1 MIKYQDQ
8 KVKPSKYALIRWFGF
23 DQFEPERAVTS
34 YWISSK
40 AFFVIRF
47 LLALYSTV
55 VFWTYLGLLASF
67 ADVRGFFSAFT
78 TLTFIG
84 LHAYLI
90 VGLFSRFNSLFFFCL
105 FMISSR
111 LLVYIIFVIYGI
123 KMSTSY

>member
-23 DQFEPERAVTS
+23 DQFVPERAVTS

-90 VGLFSRFNSLFFFCL
+90 VSLFSRFNSLFFL
-105 FMISSR
+105 FVHDFI
-111 LLVYIIFVIYGI
+111 
-123 KMSTSY
+123 